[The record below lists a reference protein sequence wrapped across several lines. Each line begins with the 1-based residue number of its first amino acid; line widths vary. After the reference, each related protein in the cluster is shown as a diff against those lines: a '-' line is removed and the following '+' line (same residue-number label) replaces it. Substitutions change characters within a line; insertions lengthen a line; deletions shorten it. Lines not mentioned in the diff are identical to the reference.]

1 MRAAMPKPAILAIM
15 LTVAALPFWAED
27 MLPTDDEIAGKIT
40 ETEMQRLAT
49 LHDYT
54 VIRKYELHN
63 SHFKTDTIM
72 TVRLKYQK
80 GCGKSFEVIGVENAE
95 GMCRRVLDK
104 LLQSEAESSRKES
117 QDQFA
122 ISKINYKFH
131 VIGTD
136 TRDGRSCY
144 VVDLIPKHKSRFLV
158 QGKAWVDKNE
168 FALVRIEARPSVSLS
183 FWVGKPYIVQDFQK
197 VGSFWFAAHNRSES
211 ESWVLGSSV
220 LTIDYSNYKV
230 TPEIHVALNH
240 TAP

>member
-1 MRAAMPKPAILAIM
+1 MPKTAIL
-15 LTVAALPFWAED
+15 TVMFAAAALPFWAQEILPSDED
-27 MLPTDDEIAGKIT
+27 VAGKIT

-49 LHDYT
+49 LHDYS
-54 VIRKYELHN
+54 VIRKYVLHN
-63 SHFKTDTIM
+63 SHLKSDAVM

-80 GCGKSFEVIGVENAE
+80 GCGKSFEIIGVENAD
-95 GMCRRVLDK
+95 GMSRRVLDR
-104 LLQSEAESSRKES
+104 LLQSEAESSHKES

-122 ISKINYKFH
+122 ISKVNYKFH
-131 VIGTD
+131 VTGTD

-144 VVDLIPKHKSRFLV
+144 IVDLIPKHKSRYLV

-220 LTIDYSNYKV
+220 LTIDYSDYKV
-230 TPEIHVALNH
+230 TPEIRVALNH
-240 TAP
+240 PTP